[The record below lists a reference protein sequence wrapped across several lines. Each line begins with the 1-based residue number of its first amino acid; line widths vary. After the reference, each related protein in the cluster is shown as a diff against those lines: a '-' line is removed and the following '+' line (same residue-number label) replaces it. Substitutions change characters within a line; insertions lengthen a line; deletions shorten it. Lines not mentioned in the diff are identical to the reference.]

1 MRVCDEEWVV
11 RTRGSSQIPAS
22 ICIRIDGTDGC
33 MENTVSA
40 TPMTSRPESANG
52 SACDWMGVGV
62 VNDLLCNTCRRW
74 GCRLN
79 ERHLGKSAAVHQA
92 NERDIRLHDEKRE

>member
-1 MRVCDEEWVV
+1 MRVCGEEWVV
-11 RTRGSSQIPAS
+11 RTRGSSLIPART
-22 ICIRIDGTDGC
+22 CIRIDGTNEC
-33 MENTVSA
+33 TKNTVSA

-52 SACDWMGVGV
+52 SACDWIGVGV

-79 ERHLGKSAAVHQA
+79 ERHLGKSVTVHQA
-92 NERDIRLHDEKRE
+92 IERHI